1 MHYPVWLTRTLSIL
15 FGVGAMALLQGAV
28 AMEWLSAYIVPTPV
42 DMIATVPTLFRN
54 EQLLEKFLLTF
65 GITLSAAS
73 LSVIIGVPMG
83 WALYRFPV
91 LGQAYEP
98 WLGAVFSA
106 PLILLYPLFMVI
118 IGRNVFTI
126 LTIAVIAGVVPI
138 TLNTLQALRSV
149 PPIYKRV
156 AVSLGMSDRQL
167 ATKVLL
173 PCSLPAIFTGIRLGL
188 IYAMIY
194 VIGTEYLVN
203 MGGLG
208 FLINDLNSRYNIPGM
223 YGAVL
228 FVILT
233 SILFFALVEKAEQW
247 LKSR

>member
-1 MHYPVWLTRTLSIL
+1 MYYPLWLTRSLSIL
-15 FGVGAMALLQGAV
+15 FGVVVMALLHGAV
-28 AMEWLSAYIVPTPV
+28 AMEWLSAYIVPTPL
-42 DMIATVPTLFRN
+42 DMISSVPTLFRN
-54 EQLLEKFLLTF
+54 EELLQKFLLTF
-65 GITLSAAS
+65 GITLAAAS
-73 LSVIIGVPMG
+73 ISVLIGVPLG
-83 WALYRFPV
+83 WFLYRFPI
-91 LGQAYEP
+91 LGRAYEP
-98 WLGAVFSA
+98 WLGAAFSA

-126 LTIAVIAGVVPI
+126 LTIAVLASVIPIA
-138 TLNTLQALRSV
+138 LNTLQALRSV
-149 PPIYKRV
+149 PPIYQRV
-156 AVSLGMSDRQL
+156 AISLRMSQRQL

-173 PCSLPAIFTGIRLGL
+173 PCALPTIFTGIRLGL

-233 SILFFALVEKAEQW
+233 SILFFALVEKVEQW